1 VPPRPYFTYIF
12 VLRTGAGSRRDAICV
27 TARLTAGHNR
37 PTLKSVTCSKI
48 DFLLRGI
55 LVTDRTLTAELVDH
69 LRQSIVAGRFKPGD
83 RLRLTELRDELGV
96 SLSPLR
102 EALMSLSAERLVE
115 VEAQR
120 GFRMPQVSEAALK
133 EITTLRI
140 ELESMALRVAME
152 QGDLAWESGI
162 AAALHRLLGTGRAP
176 SGSGLQQWESAHRA
190 FHMSLLSAC
199 AMPLLLNFCSVLHD
213 HSDRYRRLFLRTHTG
228 DRDVPAEHTRIAEL
242 TMARK
247 IEPAC
252 ALLRQHIARTGV
264 NVRRALTSEPG
275 APARSSRNPKRPR
288 GRSARPRPPRTTD
301 RR

>member
-1 VPPRPYFTYIF
+1 MTI
-12 VLRTGAGSRRDAICV
+12 GADI
-27 TARLTAGHNR
+27 H
-37 PTLKSVTCSKI
+37 
-48 DFLLRGI
+48 
-55 LVTDRTLTAELVDH
+55 VTDRTLTAALVDH
-69 LRQSIVAGRFKPGD
+69 LRQAIVAGRFKPGD
-83 RLRLTELRDELGV
+83 RLRLTDLRDELGA

-102 EALMSLSAERLVE
+102 EALMSLSAERLVD

-120 GFRMPQVSEAALK
+120 GFRMPPVSEAALK

-140 ELESMALRVAME
+140 EFESMALRAAME
-152 QGDLAWESGI
+152 HGDLAWESGI

-176 SGSGLQQWESAHRA
+176 SGSGLQEWESAHRA

-213 HSDRYRRLFLRTHTG
+213 HSDRYRRLFLRTHAG
-228 DRDVPAEHTRIAEL
+228 DRDVPGEHTRIAEL

-247 IEPAC
+247 VDQAC

-275 APARSSRNPKRPR
+275 AAASPSPKPKKPQ
-288 GRSARPRPPRTTD
+288 GRSGRPGSSRTTD

>member
-1 VPPRPYFTYIF
+1 V
-12 VLRTGAGSRRDAICV
+12 SE
-27 TARLTAGHNR
+27 
-37 PTLKSVTCSKI
+37 
-48 DFLLRGI
+48 
-55 LVTDRTLTAELVDH
+55 RTLTSALVDH

-102 EALMSLSAERLVE
+102 EALMSLSAERLVD

-120 GFRMPQVSEAALK
+120 GFRMPSVSEAALE

-140 ELESMALRVAME
+140 ELESMALRAAME
-152 QGDLAWESGI
+152 HGDLAWESGI

-176 SGSGLQQWESAHRA
+176 SGSKLQEWESAHRA

-199 AMPLLLNFCSVLHD
+199 AMPLLLNFCSLLHD
-213 HSDRYRRLFLRTHTG
+213 HSDRYRRLFLRTHAG
-228 DRDVPAEHTRIAEL
+228 DRDVPSEHTRIAEL

-247 IEPAC
+247 NEQAC

-264 NVRRALTSEPG
+264 NVRRALTSEPDRVSS
-275 APARSSRNPKRPR
+275 AARKPR
-288 GRSARPRPPRTTD
+288 KPQGRSARPASSRMTD
-301 RR
+301 KR

>member
-1 VPPRPYFTYIF
+1 MG
-12 VLRTGAGSRRDAICV
+12 LRAGVDIQSN
-27 TARLTAGHNR
+27 G
-37 PTLKSVTCSKI
+37 
-48 DFLLRGI
+48 G
-55 LVTDRTLTAELVDH
+55 TLTAALVAQ
-69 LRQSIVAGRFKPGD
+69 LRQAIVAGQFKPGE
-83 RLRLTELRDELGV
+83 RLRLTELRDQLGV

-102 EALMSLSAERLVE
+102 EALMSLSAERLVTL
-115 VEAQR
+115 EAQR
-120 GFRMPQVSEAALK
+120 GFRMPLVSEGALR
-133 EITTLRI
+133 EITTLRT
-140 ELESMALRVAME
+140 EFESMALRIAME

-176 SGSGLQQWESAHRA
+176 SGSGLQEWESAHRA

-228 DRDVPAEHTRIAEL
+228 DRDVPGEHKRIAEL

-247 IEPAC
+247 VEPAC

-264 NVRRALTSEPG
+264 NVRRALTSAPVVP
-275 APARSSRNPKRPR
+275 ASPARNAKKPQGRP
-288 GRSARPRPPRTTD
+288 ARPGSSRTTD